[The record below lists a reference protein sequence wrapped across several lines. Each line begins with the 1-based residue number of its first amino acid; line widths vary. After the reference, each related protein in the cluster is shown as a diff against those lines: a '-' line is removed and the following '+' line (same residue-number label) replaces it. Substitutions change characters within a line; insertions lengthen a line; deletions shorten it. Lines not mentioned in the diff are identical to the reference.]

1 VRPTTVD
8 LVLAGGRRVVVG
20 RGFDPELH
28 AYLVDVLK
36 KLASGW
42 SQLRLDELL
51 PEHWTPAPAEPDP
64 EAQLVN

>member
-1 VRPTTVD
+1 VD
-8 LVLAGGRRVVVG
+8 
-20 RGFDPELH
+20 PY

-36 KLASGW
+36 RLASGW

-51 PEHWTPAPAEPDP
+51 PEHWTPASAEPDP